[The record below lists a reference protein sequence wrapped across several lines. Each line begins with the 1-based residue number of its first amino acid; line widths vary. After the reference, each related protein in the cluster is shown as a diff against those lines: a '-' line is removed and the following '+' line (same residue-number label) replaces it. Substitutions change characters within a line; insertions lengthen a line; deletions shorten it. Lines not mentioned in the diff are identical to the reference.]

1 MVDQPAGRVDPVGVA
16 TAAEVDVLVAVAEVE
31 VAEAEVAVVAVLSV
45 FDLKAVNRH
54 EPPHLL
60 YMSPEQDIEQSLV
73 AATDPPCEFPQ

>member
-16 TAAEVDVLVAVAEVE
+16 TAAEVDVLVAE
-31 VAEAEVAVVAVLSV
+31 AEAEVAVVAVLSV

-73 AATDPPCEFPQ
+73 AATEPPCEFPQ